1 MIILVFFSTI
11 ILFILTWWGCFN
23 GMMYLFGGSTTNI
36 DDLAFVAG
44 LVGLFVAWLMIYRMA
59 DWFIEKILRNFFK
72 NEILMWSFVFAECL
86 VAFFLCLNTGSLL
99 AKLTIFISITILA
112 GFILSDFGQNKI
124 QRIISRKNK

>member
-11 ILFILTWWGCFN
+11 ILSALTWWGCFN
-23 GMMYLFGGSTTNI
+23 GMMYLFGGSATNM
-36 DDLAFVAG
+36 DDLTYVAG
-44 LVGLFVAWLMIYRMA
+44 LVSFFVAWIMLYVSN
-59 DWFIEKILRNFFK
+59 WFTEKILRNFFK